1 MKKIAIIGASGIVG
15 RNLIKILNQRRL
27 TDFDFH
33 LYAHSAHESIKIGKR
48 RYEIKPLDA
57 KECVKEGFDYAF
69 LCTREATSSVLAPAL
84 VSVGTTVID
93 QSSYF
98 RKDYPLIIPEINAF
112 DIKGKLL
119 TSPNC
124 STSAGVMALYRIRE
138 KFGLKRVIYT
148 TFQAVSG
155 AGKDGLD
162 DYKIT
167 KSEKLKKLPFVI
179 KNNLIPCIGSLDE
192 KGNST
197 EENKMIF
204 ESRKI
209 LHCPHLKV
217 SATCVRV
224 PITIGH
230 SLAINFETKRKA
242 SVFEIESLLAESEG
256 VRFVG
261 DNLPMPK
268 DVRGQDYVI
277 VGRVRKDD
285 QGKNTFS
292 MFVTS
297 DNLRKGA
304 SQNAVQIFEEL
315 LKREDK

>member
-1 MKKIAIIGASGIVG
+1 MKKIAIIGATGIVG
-15 RNLIKILNQRRL
+15 RNLIKILSQRKL
-27 TDFDFH
+27 TNFDFH
-33 LYAHSAHESIKIGKR
+33 LYAHSAHEHIKIGKR
-48 RYEIKPLDA
+48 RYVVKVLEM
-57 KECVKEGFDYAF
+57 KECIEERFDYAF
-69 LCTREATSSVLAPAL
+69 LCTREEVSSVLAPAL
-84 VSVGTTVID
+84 VGVGTTVID

-112 DIKGKLL
+112 DIKGKLI

-138 KFGLKRVIYT
+138 KFGLKRVTYT

-162 DYKIT
+162 DLKVS
-167 KSEKLKKLPFVI
+167 KSEKLKKLPFVV

-197 EENKMIF
+197 EENKMMF

-209 LHCPHLKV
+209 LHSPHLKV

-242 SVFEIESLLAESEG
+242 SVFEIESLLAGSEG
-256 VRFVG
+256 VKFVG

-268 DVRGQDYVI
+268 DVRGKDYVI
-277 VGRVRKDD
+277 VGRVRQDG

-315 LKREDK
+315 LKRENK